1 MATTPWYGKEIF
13 HYNFDGNE
21 TLGKHNLYSSDN
33 PTGSSFTKTY
43 MTKDGESFYNYKL
56 KQTYTAND
64 WPNIQF
70 PTYAITAGKKYQISL
85 KIRINK
91 CSITRSGAAAHP
103 GFGMRHARITNDYY
117 GCPIVELFHDENIGK
132 GWFEYSAIQQIDSSF
147 TYSGTTHTV
156 NNPHIELYSGNLNGC
171 TYDVDFD
178 IKDVMVVETNEII
191 PYIAPN
197 SQLNSI
203 LDISGN
209 GRDGNTTNVTITKD
223 SNIGNYSAVF
233 SSNSYISRSSMF
245 SNVASNK
252 PFTLSC
258 WFKCNNFSH
267 VNTLFC
273 DRSSVGGCFTIFIMN
288 NNSFRVDTTAQTSIS
303 YNMSTNTWYHLVA
316 SFTGTVM
323 NFYMNGKLVKSYSA
337 STTTCGNTTSIGA
350 SQANGSGYGNFME
363 GNISDIQLLNYAM
376 TAESVE
382 HLYHSRLRIMKTGE
396 LYTYMMNE
404 SSGNSSLKREVFKPN
419 MSGNSSSL
427 NEDTSITRV
436 KIYDTAA
443 IKASDIQSD
452 YAEFTDTNITGNLS
466 ARSLGL
472 KDGCASNVTQITA
485 NIYGNTYDSHIY
497 VEPDGSEWI
506 RLFHHNNPASVRFSS
521 NDPFTSGH
529 FKTDNDRW
537 FSMGTCSNYSKW
549 ELMIKQKSAS
559 NSSEQK
565 FRWTQP
571 ANPFTCSY
579 ADIHGKVVHNT
590 NTGYTNYNYGGLFR
604 KNSSTFLAT
613 DNNTN
618 GSNWFG
624 AVGSWAEYGGG
635 IPAYPSGSI
644 TTGYLDVYL
653 RVDNVDLPV
662 SSVSSSKDAVSFID
676 SVINERLGK

>member
-21 TLGKHNLYSSDN
+21 SLGKSNLYSSDN
-33 PTGSSFTKTY
+33 PNGSSYTKTY
-43 MTKDGESFYNYKL
+43 MTKDGESYYNYKL
-56 KQTYTAND
+56 KKTFTSNY

-70 PTYAITAGKKYQISL
+70 PKYNITAGKTYQVSL
-85 KIRINK
+85 KIRVNK
-91 CSITRSGAAAHP
+91 WLTSKSGSTAIP
-103 GFGMRHARITNDYY
+103 NLTLRHARMSNDYLE
-117 GCPIVELFHDENIGK
+117 CASRSLIDMKNVGK
-132 GWFEYSAIQQIDSSF
+132 GWVEYTAIQQINSTF
-147 TYSGTTHTV
+147 TYNGKSYDS
-156 NNPHIELYSGNLNGC
+156 NNPHIEIYSGNLNGY

-178 IKDVMVVETNEII
+178 LKDIMVVETDGII

-197 SQLNSI
+197 SQLNKI
-203 LDISGN
+203 MDISGN
-209 GRDGNTTNVTITKD
+209 GHDGNATNVTIAKS

-233 SSNSYISRSSMF
+233 SNNSYISRSSMF
-245 SNVASNK
+245 SSVASNK

-258 WFKCNNFSH
+258 WFKCTSLNH
-267 VNTLFC
+267 INTLFC
-273 DRSSVGGCFTIFIMN
+273 DRSSVGGCFTIFILDAS
-288 NNSFRVDTTAQTSIS
+288 SFRVDTTAMTTIGYS
-303 YNMSTNTWYHLVA
+303 MSANTWYHMVT
-316 SFTGTVM
+316 SFNGTTM
-323 NFYMNGKLVKSYSA
+323 NVYMNGKLVKSYSA

-350 SQANGSGYGNFME
+350 SQVNGGSYGNYME

-443 IKASDIQSD
+443 IKANDIQSD
-452 YAEFTDTNITGNLS
+452 YAEFTDTSITGNLS
-466 ARSLGL
+466 ARALGL
-472 KDGCASNVTQITA
+472 KDGCASNVTSITA
-485 NIYGNTYDSHIY
+485 NIYGNTYDTNIY
-497 VEPDGSEWI
+497 IEPDGSEWI
-506 RLFHHNNPASVRFSS
+506 RLFHHNNPANARFSS
-521 NDPFTSGH
+521 SDPFTSGH
-529 FKTDNDRW
+529 FKLDNNRW

-549 ELMIKQKSAS
+549 ELMVKQKSS
-559 NSSEQK
+559 SSSSEQK

-579 ADIHGKVVHNT
+579 SDIHGKVVHNT
-590 NTGYTNYNYGGLFR
+590 NGYISYNYGGLFR

-618 GSNWFG
+618 GGNWFG
-624 AVGSWAEYGGG
+624 AVGSWSEYGGG
-635 IPAYPSGSI
+635 IPAYPSGTI

-653 RVDNVDLPV
+653 RVDNVNLPV
-662 SSVSSSKDAVSFID
+662 SSVSSSKDAVSFIN

>member
-1 MATTPWYGKEIF
+1 M
-13 HYNFDGNE
+13 
-21 TLGKHNLYSSDN
+21 
-33 PTGSSFTKTY
+33 
-43 MTKDGESFYNYKL
+43 
-56 KQTYTAND
+56 
-64 WPNIQF
+64 
-70 PTYAITAGKKYQISL
+70 
-85 KIRINK
+85 KIRVNK
-91 CSITRSGAAAHP
+91 WTATKSGTSNIANLTL
-103 GFGMRHARITNDYY
+103 RHARMSNDYL
-117 GCPIVELFHDENIGK
+117 GCASSRLIDMKNVGK
-132 GWFEYSAIQQIDSSF
+132 GWVEYNAIQQINSTF
-147 TYSGTTHTV
+147 TYNGTSHES
-156 NNPHIELYSGNLNGC
+156 NNPHIEIYSDNLNGY

-178 IKDVMVVETNEII
+178 IKDVMVVETDGII

-197 SQLNSI
+197 SQLNKI
-203 LDISGN
+203 MDISGN
-209 GRDGNTTNVTITKD
+209 GRDGNATNVTISKS

-233 SSNSYISRSSMF
+233 SNNSYIARSSMF
-245 SNVASNK
+245 SAVASNK

-267 VNTLFC
+267 PNTLFC
-273 DRSSVGGCFTIFIMN
+273 DRSSVGGCFAIFIIGSS
-288 NNSFRVDTTAQTSIS
+288 SFRVDTTAQTTIS
-303 YNMSTNTWYHLVA
+303 YSMSANTWYHLVA

-323 NFYMNGKLVKSYSA
+323 NFYMNGTLVKSYSA

-350 SQANGSGYGNFME
+350 SQANGSGYANFME

-376 TAESVE
+376 TADSVK

-443 IKASDIQSD
+443 IKMNDLQSD
-452 YAEFTDTNITGNLS
+452 YAEFTDTSVTGNLS
-466 ARSLGL
+466 ARALGL
-472 KDGCASNVTQITA
+472 KDGCASNVTSITA
-485 NIYGNTYDSHIY
+485 NIYGNTYDNKIY

-506 RLFHHNNPASVRFSS
+506 RLFHHNNPANARFSNS
-521 NDPFTSGH
+521 DPFTSGH
-529 FKTDNDRW
+529 FKLDDNRW
-537 FSMGTCSNYSKW
+537 FSMGACSNYSKW
-549 ELMIKQKSAS
+549 ELMVKQKPVS

-565 FRWTQP
+565 YRWTQP

-579 ADIHGKVVHNT
+579 SDIHGKVTHVT
-590 NTGYTNYNYGGLFR
+590 TSGYTNYAYGGLFR
-604 KNSSTFLAT
+604 KNSETFLAT

-618 GSNWFG
+618 GGNWFG
-624 AVGSWAEYGGG
+624 AVGSWSVFNGG
-635 IPAYPSGSI
+635 IPAYPSGTI

-653 RVDNVDLPV
+653 RIDNVDLPV